1 MLKGYSMIDIWRLR
15 KLFLAFSLIFLLGAG
30 EWGSAPLKPDCS
42 KCETIEEDLQALKK
56 KAADELAE
64 LQKEQDLV
72 KKMSLDQAS
81 KKTQMTSK
89 LFVLAAQSEIAQN
102 VYSSKE
108 KDWKFNCSKCG
119 KKKISK
125 KSK

>member
-1 MLKGYSMIDIWRLR
+1 MIDIWRLR
-15 KLFLAFSLIFLLGAG
+15 KLFLAVSLIFLLGAG

-42 KCETIEEDLQALKK
+42 KCEMIEEDLQLLKK
-56 KAADELAE
+56 KSTEELVE

-72 KKMSLDQAS
+72 KKMSLEQDS
-81 KKTQMTSK
+81 KKAQMTSK

-102 VYSSKE
+102 LFLSKE

-119 KKKISK
+119 KKKITK
-125 KSK
+125 KLK